1 MNQDSYVSRMSIG
14 PSYGYRPDRPLFSR
28 GNERSIITSV
38 YNRIALDVSSM
49 TVQHV
54 RLDSSDR
61 FKEVVDSGLNNCLTV
76 EANVDQTG
84 RAFMQDIVMSMLDEG
99 CVAIIPVDTKFDPE
113 LQEMADTAQKVLTEA
128 GWDETGKQ
136 IVKGLTEGVQS
147 EKSSFVDEITQLAL
161 AGVQAAKSTLDIH
174 SPSRVFREIG
184 NYTGLGFV
192 KGLQDYVDRSYAAGY
207 EMAESAE
214 GGLSGVLQTI
224 ADIVSGGFDMEPVIR
239 PVLDLS
245 AVSAGADTLNNL
257 FYSQRAVGLVG
268 QAAVAF
274 EAQRGGSS
282 QTTISVDNDDVVA
295 ELRTLR
301 GEMASMLERMEKL
314 RVVLNTGALVGE
326 LAEPMDV
333 ALGQRST
340 QRGRGI

>member
-1 MNQDSYVSRMSIG
+1 MKLDHKIG
-14 PSYGYRPDRPLFSR
+14 
-28 GNERSIITSV
+28 RSLKKASPTI
-38 YNRIALDVSSM
+38 
-49 TVQHV
+49 
-54 RLDSSDR
+54 
-61 FKEVVDSGLNNCLTV
+61 LTCIG
-76 EANVDQTG
+76 A
-84 RAFMQDIVMSMLDEG
+84 
-99 CVAIIPVDTKFDPE
+99 
-113 LQEMADTAQKVLTEA
+113 
-128 GWDETGKQ
+128 
-136 IVKGLTEGVQS
+136 
-147 EKSSFVDEITQLAL
+147 
-161 AGVQAAKSTLDIH
+161 AGVVATAVLAVKATPKADSLIKADSRRNHDGDPYAATKLEAVKSCWKCYIPAAATGVATIICIFGANTLNKKQQASLASAYAL
-174 SPSRVFREIG
+174 V
-184 NYTGLGFV
+184 N
-192 KGLQDYVDRSYAAGY
+192 RSYAAGS

-245 AVSAGADTLNNL
+245 AVSAGADALNNL